1 MAKKRRT
8 QYSEVEKE
16 YRRLRKN
23 MIARLRYR
31 EKQGFKVDYTTKPK
45 LKQKVTQADIERL
58 QESKL
63 QINKRGEVVINPPKK
78 QTRTMR
84 DITSADV
91 STAKQELERYNQSP
105 QSTQPKPQP
114 EDIDLDYVGMVYG
127 VLSDL
132 FDRAQAFQDEYQPEY
147 SASWNAEEFY
157 NAWVGVYEL
166 LIETVEDEI
175 TRVGEERLN
184 TYYKTALV
192 EISTEVSQ
200 LLQGTYSDPDQ
211 VTNSESVTTLQY
223 LLKCS

>member
-1 MAKKRRT
+1 MTKKRRT
-8 QYSEVEKE
+8 QHSEVEKE

-31 EKQGFKVDYTTKPK
+31 EKQGFKVDYTTKPR
-45 LKQKVTQADIERL
+45 LKQRVTQADIERL

-84 DITSADV
+84 DITRADV
-91 STAKQELERYNQSP
+91 STAKQELERFNQPP
-105 QSTQPKPQP
+105 QSTHPKSQP
-114 EDIDLDYVGMVYG
+114 EDVDMDYVGMVYG
-127 VLSDL
+127 VISDL

-175 TRVGEERLN
+175 MRVGEERLN
-184 TYYKTALV
+184 AYYKTALV